1 MREINLYISKKAEW
15 LELSLV
21 DSPNAQM
28 QVQTFSGNGFKND
41 YGDGTWVSYIN
52 NQSVTNSFTPNFTGN
67 IHTRTLLGLSDF
79 NIFIIN
85 NQTNKYTFD
94 LDALSGLMALTY
106 LELYSHTSTWSGDI
120 ATLSNT
126 ITYLYLNSTSSTW
139 TGDIAT
145 LSSALTYLYLNSSNT
160 STWSGDIAT
169 LSNALTYLRLVSNAS
184 TWTGDIATLSND
196 LTSLYLASSLSP
208 WTYTA
213 KVWSIVPTTL
223 YLRPAPA
230 SFTSAMTDQLLI
242 DLSVAT
248 TPVFTGKTI
257 DLRGNCGA
265 KTSLSNSAVAI
276 ITGGGGI
283 VLTN

>member
-1 MREINLYISKKAEW
+1 MAVQNFYFFGSYNDFLR
-15 LELSLV
+15 LSLV

-28 QVQTFSGNGFKND
+28 QIRTHSGNGFEND

-52 NQSVTNSFTPNFTGN
+52 NQSVTKTFVPNFTGN

-79 NIFIIN
+79 QEFRIN

-94 LDALSGLMALTY
+94 LDALAFLVAL
-106 LELYSHTSTWSGDI
+106 
-120 ATLSNT
+120 NT
-126 ITYLYLNSTSSTW
+126 LYLNSNTSTW
-139 TGDIAT
+139 TGDISTLSSTLTYLRLDSSLSTWIGDISTLSNILTYLRLQSNTATWSGDIAT
-145 LSSALTYLYLNSSNT
+145 LSSALTSLYLISNT
-160 STWSGDIAT
+160 STWIGDIST
-169 LSNALTYLRLVSNAS
+169 LSSLLTVLSLQS
-184 TWTGDIATLSND
+184 T
-196 LTSLYLASSLSP
+196 LSP
-208 WTYTA
+208 WTYTT
-213 KVWSIVPTTL
+213 KTWSIVPTTI